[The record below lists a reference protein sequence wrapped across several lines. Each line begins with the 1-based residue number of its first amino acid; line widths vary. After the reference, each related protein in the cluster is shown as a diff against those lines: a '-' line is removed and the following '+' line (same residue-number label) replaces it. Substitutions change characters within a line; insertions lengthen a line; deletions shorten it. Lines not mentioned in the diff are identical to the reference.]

1 MVIDYKLTGRC
12 NANCEFCWDFCK
24 GISESKITDI
34 IKVFEKLRGIVD
46 IVSLTGGEPLVVK
59 DVDTIIK
66 LLSEMGFKIYLSTNG
81 LLLNQHIEIVSKYVD
96 ILGVPIDSVNSH
108 IQIEM
113 GRDKE
118 IIRMNLDNLVKIKY
132 MNPAICTK
140 VGSVATAL
148 NYKQIFEVGE
158 IIFHLE
164 KPVDS
169 WRVYQFT
176 EYGNARF
183 FSCKY
188 SIKNEIY
195 NKLCVDLRERF
206 GEKVSFLS
214 SDDVRKSYWFITPD
228 LLLANLSD
236 TEYSVYGNLLLM
248 ESDQIAEILG
258 NKEILE
264 NSLKNRLHL
273 YHKEERE

>member
-1 MVIDYKLTGRC
+1 M
-12 NANCEFCWDFCK
+12 
-24 GISESKITDI
+24 
-34 IKVFEKLRGIVD
+34 
-46 IVSLTGGEPLVVK
+46 
-59 DVDTIIK
+59 
-66 LLSEMGFKIYLSTNG
+66 
-81 LLLNQHIEIVSKYVD
+81 
-96 ILGVPIDSVNSH
+96 NSH